1 MMKKYYTL
9 ESVCDYG
16 FEVFAINSH
25 TKGYKLCWIL
35 NQNLGLDFEKTE
47 NHKINETL
55 SFDRYKSEAINNE
68 AFNLISNRSK
78 RGYMISSYKSINYF
92 LIINKKTH
100 KTKKQKILDKLREIN
115 DILLVFKL
123 DLEKERYGDR
133 FIIHDKKN

>member
-1 MMKKYYTL
+1 MIKKYYTL
-9 ESVCDYG
+9 DSFCDYG

-35 NQNLGLDFEKTE
+35 NQKIGFDFEKTD

-55 SFDRYKSEAINNE
+55 SFDRYKSEAINSE
-68 AFNLISNRSK
+68 DFNLISNRSK

-92 LIINKKTH
+92 LIIHKNTH
-100 KTKKQKILDKLREIN
+100 NTKKQKILDELREIN

-123 DLEKERYGDR
+123 DLGKERYSDR